1 MKIFNKL
8 LCVIMASFLS
18 FSVLTACDNTNN
30 NNNNNNGENVEYLKG
45 TEAAKLLL
53 ANTRINEGFADE
65 EILELEAYNTALSSN
80 VLYDDHS
87 DDRVG
92 INYYEKGFSLDETYA
107 KWGDFVEVS
116 SELQAMYATTIN
128 MSNDARLTAQL
139 YADVKKNANITDTWL
154 PIGGKTMLKVSD
166 TSETLLQVGLTQE
179 DKRIYRRY
187 INDEGKNEYEWAS
200 ANHESLKHQ
209 RYVGGSYYES
219 FYRTNDGF
227 LDWFVIDN
235 SRGYWNCLR
244 LSEFDY
250 EGDENDCYQITNSI
264 VGDDICLEFT
274 IRFYK
279 NGKYELNSIDFI
291 EPDLST
297 DILEIRF
304 ADNKPKYINVYGG
317 SVSGIKNLITS
328 ASNLKY
334 FDYVT
339 GSQTPL
345 PNSIYDV
352 KLELDDGTIIDN
364 NQQVVP
370 DTVKYLYSTLDF
382 DTNAT
387 YSDLSYKYIAN
398 IEFAIDNVSDIIDVV
413 GAYEEL
419 LTYLNLTPKFNL
431 QQLKE
436 NASLAEGFIDNFNEY
451 YKWNGHS
458 LNDYSTIENIIK
470 VIHPDIISNNVKI
483 YDDNLNAPSLTKE
496 ELEELLKLNPNAKFG
511 KVASYYD
518 GNVTLNNGVITVAGA
533 TATVND
539 FTYFDVDS
547 NYKIHYGIAKLS
559 EDNNVSLTK
568 VGSYGNIQLVSSTNN
583 LKFDEVWLLPLSSE
597 TEEKTLCKDVNFVD
611 GTPMNF
617 TQNGSYELPDYL
629 SSGNYVLVSYIAEAE
644 EGIRVTEYTPV
655 TFGLAEKQTVT
666 NELGEYVAEKDDNGY
681 LQFKATT
688 YLDVNATIKEVKDSY
703 AYSEVQEILYVT
715 ALTYGLPDDTAV
727 LEVYDEVNS
736 KYVEETNVEAVFTTQ
751 KVRLKFKRSTPLGYE
766 DAYVYCELTINS

>member
-18 FSVLTACDNTNN
+18 FSVLTACDNT
-30 NNNNNNGENVEYLKG
+30 NNNNGENVEYLKG

-128 MSNDARLTAQL
+128 MSNDARLTAKL

-264 VGDDICLEFT
+264 VGDEICLEFT

-419 LTYLNLTPKFNL
+419 LTSLNLTPKFNL

-458 LNDYSTIENIIK
+458 LNDYATIENIIK
-470 VIHPDIISNNVKI
+470 VIHPEIISNNVKI

-655 TFGLAEKQTVT
+655 TFGLAEKQTIT

>member
-80 VLYDDHS
+80 VLYDGHS

-92 INYYEKGFSLDETYA
+92 INYYEKGFSLDATYA

-200 ANHESLKHQ
+200 VDHDSLKHQ

-219 FYRTNDGF
+219 FYRTSSGF

-264 VGDDICLEFT
+264 VGDEICLEFT

-279 NGKYELNSIDFI
+279 NGKYELNSINFI

-297 DILEIRF
+297 DILEIRYS
-304 ADNKPKYINVYGG
+304 DNKPKYINVYGG

-328 ASNLKY
+328 ASNFKY

-419 LTYLNLTPKFNL
+419 LTFLNLTPKFNL
-431 QQLKE
+431 QQFKE

-458 LNDYSTIENIIK
+458 LNDYATIENIIK
-470 VIHPDIISNNVKI
+470 VMHPDIISNNVKI

-539 FTYFDVDS
+539 FTYFDVNS

-597 TEEKTLCKDVNFVD
+597 TEEKTLCNDANFVD
-611 GTPMNF
+611 GAPMNF

-736 KYVEETNVEAVFTTQ
+736 EYVEETNVEAVFTTQ

>member
-128 MSNDARLTAQL
+128 MSNDARLTAKL

-264 VGDDICLEFT
+264 VGDEICLEFT

-419 LTYLNLTPKFNL
+419 LTSLNLTPKFNL

-458 LNDYSTIENIIK
+458 LNDYATIENIIK

-703 AYSEVQEILYVT
+703 VYSEVKEILYVT

>member
-18 FSVLTACDNTNN
+18 FSVLTACDNT
-30 NNNNNNGENVEYLKG
+30 NNNNGENVEYLKG

-200 ANHESLKHQ
+200 VDYESLKHQ
-209 RYVGGSYYES
+209 RYIGGSYYES

-352 KLELDDGTIIDN
+352 KIELDDGTIIDN

-458 LNDYSTIENIIK
+458 LNDYATIENIIK

-597 TEEKTLCKDVNFVD
+597 TEEKTLCKDANFVD

>member
-200 ANHESLKHQ
+200 VDYESLKHQ
-209 RYVGGSYYES
+209 RYIGGSYYES

-264 VGDDICLEFT
+264 VGDEICLEFT

-655 TFGLAEKQTVT
+655 TFGLAEKQTIT

-703 AYSEVQEILYVT
+703 AYSEVKEILYVT

>member
-18 FSVLTACDNTNN
+18 FSVLTACDNT
-30 NNNNNNGENVEYLKG
+30 NNNNGENVEYLKG

-419 LTYLNLTPKFNL
+419 LTSLNLTPKFNL

-458 LNDYSTIENIIK
+458 LNDYATIENIIK
-470 VIHPDIISNNVKI
+470 VIHPEIISNNVKI

-597 TEEKTLCKDVNFVD
+597 TEEKTLCKDANFVD

-655 TFGLAEKQTVT
+655 TFGLAEKQTIT

-703 AYSEVQEILYVT
+703 AYSEVKEILYVT

>member
-18 FSVLTACDNTNN
+18 FSVLTACDNT
-30 NNNNNNGENVEYLKG
+30 NNNNGENVEYLKG

-200 ANHESLKHQ
+200 VDYESLKHQ

-264 VGDDICLEFT
+264 VGDEICLEFT

-458 LNDYSTIENIIK
+458 LNDYATIENIIK

-597 TEEKTLCKDVNFVD
+597 TEEKTLCKDANFVD

-655 TFGLAEKQTVT
+655 TFGLAEKQTIT

-703 AYSEVQEILYVT
+703 VYSEVKEILYVT

>member
-1 MKIFNKL
+1 M
-8 LCVIMASFLS
+8 
-18 FSVLTACDNTNN
+18 LT
-30 NNNNNNGENVEYLKG
+30 
-45 TEAAKLLL
+45 
-53 ANTRINEGFADE
+53 
-65 EILELEAYNTALSSN
+65 S
-80 VLYDDHS
+80 
-87 DDRVG
+87 
-92 INYYEKGFSLDETYA
+92 
-107 KWGDFVEVS
+107 
-116 SELQAMYATTIN
+116 
-128 MSNDARLTAQL
+128 
-139 YADVKKNANITDTWL
+139 
-154 PIGGKTMLKVSD
+154 
-166 TSETLLQVGLTQE
+166 
-179 DKRIYRRY
+179 
-187 INDEGKNEYEWAS
+187 
-200 ANHESLKHQ
+200 
-209 RYVGGSYYES
+209 
-219 FYRTNDGF
+219 
-227 LDWFVIDN
+227 
-235 SRGYWNCLR
+235 
-244 LSEFDY
+244 
-250 EGDENDCYQITNSI
+250 
-264 VGDDICLEFT
+264 
-274 IRFYK
+274 
-279 NGKYELNSIDFI
+279 
-291 EPDLST
+291 
-297 DILEIRF
+297 
-304 ADNKPKYINVYGG
+304 
-317 SVSGIKNLITS
+317 
-328 ASNLKY
+328 
-334 FDYVT
+334 
-339 GSQTPL
+339 
-345 PNSIYDV
+345 
-352 KLELDDGTIIDN
+352 
-364 NQQVVP
+364 
-370 DTVKYLYSTLDF
+370 
-382 DTNAT
+382 
-387 YSDLSYKYIAN
+387 
-398 IEFAIDNVSDIIDVV
+398 
-413 GAYEEL
+413 
-419 LTYLNLTPKFNL
+419 LNLTPKFNL

-470 VIHPDIISNNVKI
+470 VIHPEIISNNVKI

-568 VGSYGNIQLVSSTNN
+568 VGSYGNNQLVSSTNN

-655 TFGLAEKQTVT
+655 TFGLAEKQTIT

>member
-128 MSNDARLTAQL
+128 MSNDARLTAKL

-419 LTYLNLTPKFNL
+419 LTSLNLTPKFNL

-597 TEEKTLCKDVNFVD
+597 TEEKTLCKDANFVD

-703 AYSEVQEILYVT
+703 AYSEVKEILYVT